1 MSEIKEIIG
10 VDHGYRNMK
19 TAHTIFKTAIE
30 ELSTKPDD
38 LENVLEFNNHYYTIS
53 GEEVSSLDN
62 KDKSNSKEFYLLT
75 LVALAKELDFRKKTN
90 VKAILCAGLPIAWYD
105 SQKETFKKNLET
117 TKNLVFSFSGKQYKI
132 SLDGVKIYKQ
142 GICAYLTNIKNNP
155 SLDDFLLID
164 VGGGTFDI
172 IPFEEGKP
180 LHNQSKM
187 LDNSMIYLYTV
198 IKNYISTK
206 FMTKITDKEITKII
220 NEGEKKTS
228 DPIVLEI
235 HKILK
240 SYCKK
245 QLNEARQLQF
255 NIDRG
260 TLYFCGGGAMVF
272 KNYSG
277 LKENVY
283 FNTDIHANAKG
294 YEIMEYALNKK
305 KK

>member
-1 MSEIKEIIG
+1 MAEVKEIIG
-10 VDHGYRNMK
+10 IDHGYRNMK
-19 TAHTIFKTAIE
+19 TAHTIFKTALE

-38 LENVLEFNNHYYTIS
+38 LENVLEFNNRYYTIS
-53 GEEVSSLDN
+53 GEEVSSLDT

-75 LVALAKELDFRKKTN
+75 LVALAKELSFRKKSN
-90 VKAILCAGLPIAWYD
+90 VKATICAGLPIAWYD
-105 SQKETFKKNLET
+105 SQKDQFKKNLES
-117 TKNLVFSFSGKQYKI
+117 TKNLVFSFSGKQYKVCI
-132 SLDGVKIYKQ
+132 DSVKMYKQ
-142 GICAYLTNIKNNP
+142 GICAYLTNIKNN

-164 VGGGTFDI
+164 VGGGTLDF
-172 IPFEEGKP
+172 IPFEDGKP
-180 LHNQSKM
+180 MHNQAKM

-198 IKNYISTK
+198 IRNFISTK
-206 FMTKITDKEITKII
+206 FMTKISDKEITKII

-228 DPIVLEI
+228 DEITLEV

-240 SYCKK
+240 SFCKK

-272 KNYSG
+272 KNYAG
-277 LKENVY
+277 LKDNAY

-294 YEIMEYALNKK
+294 YELMEQVSNKK
-305 KK
+305 NK